1 HQAALSL
8 PSPVCLPQH
17 RQQHVVDLRVID
29 PWQFLQQLL
38 GLLFFEPAALSPGRG
53 IMALVFSL
61 LLLDAFCRTSLLPLP
76 VLDFLQQFL
85 ASAVL
90 RQSLGPLP
98 IGRRLRPKLQRA
110 STLQLFIPTLQVI
123 QQNPPG
129 HAVDRQ
135 VMHDQQ
141 QPSPR
146 SSQIVF
152 HRPHHAPCAHTN
164 SPLFLAPTPLHRLD
178 LPFDPRRRKFHS
190 TISSLRHSHRVALY
204 PVSIF
209 TLVPQPQDVVLPDQP
224 PHDLLQ
230 QPTIDLRLQLDQHRL
245 VVMLRL
251 GQAPREEG
259 SLDRRQRYFP
269 AQISLFAFH
278 RMPRTCDLRQPPD
291 RLALEELSRRQL
303 QPSLTGFRDHL
314 DAQDRVTS
322 QLEEVV
328 VDSDPL
334 HSQRLRPDLT
344 QDFFLRSPCRD
355 MTGPNCTQ
363 FRPWQGS
370 PIDLSIGRQR
380 HPFHLDKHRRRHIL
394 WQFLL

>member
-76 VLDFLQQFL
+76 VLDFLQQLL
-85 ASAVL
+85 ASAVFPP
-90 RQSLGPLP
+90 SLGPLP

-152 HRPHHAPCAHTN
+152 HRPHHAPCAQTQTRLLLGRIFFHLLDSLFFTLSGYFRPPVDSICN
-164 SPLFLAPTPLHRLD
+164 SQGIT
-178 LPFDPRRRKFHS
+178 FH
-190 TISSLRHSHRVALY
+190 
-204 PVSIF
+204 PVSI
-209 TLVPQPQDVVLPDQP
+209 LLHKLQPQRVVLPDQSF
-224 PHDLLQ
+224 HRLLQ
-230 QPTIDLRLQLDQHRL
+230 QLTIGLRLNLKYDRL
-245 VVMLRL
+245 VVVLRF
-251 GQAPREEG
+251 GQTPREEG
-259 SLDRRQRYFP
+259 SLDRGQRRFP
-269 AQISLFAFH
+269 AQ
-278 RMPRTCDLRQPPD
+278 
-291 RLALEELSRRQL
+291 LALLSFDHAPERR
-303 QPSLTGFRDHL
+303 
-314 DAQDRVTS
+314 
-322 QLEEVV
+322 
-328 VDSDPL
+328 
-334 HSQRLRPDLT
+334 DL
-344 QDFFLRSPCRD
+344 
-355 MTGPNCTQ
+355 
-363 FRPWQGS
+363 
-370 PIDLSIGRQR
+370 
-380 HPFHLDKHRRRHIL
+380 
-394 WQFLL
+394 